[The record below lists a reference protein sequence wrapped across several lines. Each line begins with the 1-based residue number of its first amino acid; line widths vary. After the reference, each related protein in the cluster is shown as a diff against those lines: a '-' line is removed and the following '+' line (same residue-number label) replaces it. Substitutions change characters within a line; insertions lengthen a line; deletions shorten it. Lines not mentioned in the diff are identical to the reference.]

1 METDAEIKKIED
13 TLEGI
18 RNVVGDTVKQEV
30 MSKFEESQ
38 TETEKE
44 IKRIKNTIQKIDNSF
59 RNVVDDTVKKK
70 VRSHITD
77 ELDELQRTMAVS
89 NNIILYRIP
98 ENNSVMG
105 ATRLREDTRFC
116 EQFLN

>member
-1 METDAEIKKIED
+1 METDAEIKKIKD

-77 ELDELQRTMAVS
+77 ELAELQRTMEMS
-89 NNIILYRIP
+89 NNIIP